1 MNRGFFIT
9 ATGTGAGKTIFS
21 AGLLALLL
29 EKGVKAAPLKAVQT
43 GMSGSKISP
52 DLKIIFRLS
61 GFKPE
66 KGSLELMQPF
76 TFRDPCSPH
85 LAAERCGKKYAS
97 IAGVKIAA
105 ENLLEKYDAIVAEGA
120 GGVLV
125 PVDRREKSFMADLIK
140 GTGLPVILVS
150 QPGLGAVNHAC
161 LSFEALKSRGIK
173 IAGFIFNNIEG
184 KSGSSYIIRD
194 NAIVIEEYSG
204 VKYLGTLPFL
214 KVKNRENL
222 LGAVKAM
229 HGIKKLIDGEF

>member
-9 ATGTGAGKTIFS
+9 ATGTGAGKTIFT

-52 DLKIIFRLS
+52 DLKVIFRLS
-61 GFKPE
+61 GFKPD
-66 KGSLELMQPF
+66 KRNLELMQPF

-85 LAAERCGKKYAS
+85 LAAERCGKQCAS
-97 IAGVKIAA
+97 AAGVKMAA
-105 ENLLEKYDAIVAEGA
+105 EKLLRKYDAIIAEGA

-125 PVDRREKSFMADLIK
+125 PVDRKKRSYMADIIK
-140 GTGLPVILVS
+140 ETGLPVILVS

-173 IAGFIFNNIEG
+173 TAGFIFNNIDG
-184 KSGSSYIIRD
+184 KSGGNYIARD
-194 NAIVIEEYSG
+194 NAMVIEEYSG
-204 VKYLGTLPFL
+204 AKYLGVLPFM
-214 KVKNRENL
+214 KVINRETL
-222 LGAVKAM
+222 LGAVEAM
-229 HGIKKLIDGEF
+229 PGIKKLIDGEF